1 MTVAGRRAKFVNGR
15 LVNGQVNSRCGRD
28 DRRHA
33 AAAAPVSHGRSRWS
47 RWHERHSSG
56 YPRVNA
62 LEDWTAPGAHLVAD
76 GVYRIPLPL
85 PDDALRAVN
94 VYAVRDGGHLV
105 LVDGGWAL
113 AESEESLRR
122 SLDQIGYGVADI
134 SRFLVTHAHR
144 DHYTQ
149 AVALR
154 RRFGA
159 LVTLGEHERPSLEQL
174 APGMLL
180 REPTYIRPLQAA
192 GADELAR
199 TLRAA
204 AKAGDHANW
213 EGPDRW
219 LPDGARLDLDSRVL
233 TAVHTPGH
241 TRGHL
246 VFTDEQAGLLFAG
259 DHVLPHITPSIG
271 FEQARVASPLRAY
284 LNSLALVRAMPD
296 AVLLPAHGPV
306 TGSVHSRVDELL
318 AHHEQR
324 LDATLAALHAGANT
338 ALEVADR
345 IGWTRRHRALADLD
359 LFNQMLAILETAA
372 HLDLLAEGGLVTRAD
387 VDGRTHYSAGD

>member
-1 MTVAGRRAKFVNGR
+1 MNEG
-15 LVNGQVNSRCGRD
+15 
-28 DRRHA
+28 
-33 AAAAPVSHGRSRWS
+33 
-47 RWHERHSSG
+47 
-56 YPRVNA
+56 
-62 LEDWTAPGAHLVAD
+62 EDWTTPGAFLVAD

-94 VYAVRDGGHLV
+94 VYAVTDGHKVV

-113 AESEESLRR
+113 PESEESLAR
-122 SLDQIGYGVADI
+122 SLDQIGYGLTDV

-159 LVTLGEHERPSLEQL
+159 SVTVGEHERPSLEQL
-174 APGMLL
+174 SPGMPVN
-180 REPTYIRPLQAA
+180 EPSYIGALEAA

-199 TLRAA
+199 RLRATA
-204 AKAGDHANW
+204 EASDRADW

-219 LPDGARLDLDSRVL
+219 LPDGARVDLDSRAL
-233 TAVHTPGH
+233 TAVHTPGP

-246 VFTDEQAGLLFAG
+246 VFTDEPAGLLFAG

-271 FEQARVASPLRAY
+271 FEQARVASPLRDY
-284 LNSLALVRAMPD
+284 VTSLALVRAMPD
-296 AVLLPAHGPV
+296 AVLLPAHGPA
-306 TGSVHSRVDELL
+306 TRSVHQRVDELL

-324 LDATLAALHAGANT
+324 LDATLVALHAGANT

-359 LFNQMLAILETAA
+359 PFNQMLAILETAA
-372 HLDLLAEGGLVTRAD
+372 HLDLLAERGLVTRAD